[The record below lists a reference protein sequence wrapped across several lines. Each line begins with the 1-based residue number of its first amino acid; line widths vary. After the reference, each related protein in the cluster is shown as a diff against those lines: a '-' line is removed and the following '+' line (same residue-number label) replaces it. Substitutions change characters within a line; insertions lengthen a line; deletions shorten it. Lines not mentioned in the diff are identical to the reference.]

1 MLSQIGPIH
10 FFCFPYFHKAGSSTT
25 GLLQDFY
32 FCLPF
37 FTREET
43 NKQLPCLADSYI
55 THWFELLYKILLIL
69 YCEDLQQGCQGNMYF
84 LLHAPT
90 KSRSRFIKK

>member
-37 FTREET
+37 FTRAIY
-43 NKQLPCLADSYI
+43 KQAI
-55 THWFELLYKILLIL
+55 TL
-69 YCEDLQQGCQGNMYF
+69 
-84 LLHAPT
+84 
-90 KSRSRFIKK
+90 SS